1 MNSIKQASDA
11 AQSDHA
17 SQSFNVDALLNRF
30 GYFGVHLGLERI
42 HRLLATL
49 GNPHQQVPIIHV
61 AGSNGKGSVC
71 AYLSAVLTEAGY
83 RVGRYTS
90 PHLVDWCERIC
101 LNEQP
106 IAPEALAQVL
116 RQVEA
121 AIAPDQP
128 SPTQFEVIT
137 AAMWLYFAQQQVD
150 IAVVEVGLGGR
161 LDATNVCDRPLVSV
175 ITSISREH
183 WQRLGPTLADI
194 AGEKAGILKANCPAV
209 VGPLPPEAQA
219 VVEKRIAELNCP
231 AIWPQPAIETQP
243 GWAEVSSIPNLF
255 PSQAKIQNPKSKI
268 AYPLPLPG
276 AVQLSNSALAI
287 AALQILQQQGWE
299 IAEEAIVTGIAKTQ
313 WPGRLQWLTWRGQR
327 LLVDGAH
334 NPAGAKALRQYV
346 DQHGDQPGERYGD
359 RSIVW
364 VVGMIGTKDHG
375 DVFQELLRPNDQ
387 LHLVPVPEHEPVD
400 LNHLAELAQQIC
412 PQLVAC
418 ETYADLELGL
428 QAATQNAKGAGD
440 QPTPG
445 ALVVLAGSLYLLGDF
460 FKRFQSNLGAV

>member
-1 MNSIKQASDA
+1 MNLKEKASDGVLPEDN
-11 AQSDHA
+11 QQTLS
-17 SQSFNVDALLNRF
+17 VDALLNRF
-30 GYFGVHLGLERI
+30 GSFGVHLGLERI
-42 HRLLATL
+42 HRLLANL
-49 GNPHQQVPIIHV
+49 GNPHQQVPILHV

-71 AYLSAVLTEAGY
+71 AYLSAVLAEAGY

-90 PHLVDWCERIC
+90 PHLVNWTERIC

-106 IAPEALAQVL
+106 IAPEAFAQVL

-194 AGEKAGILKANCPAV
+194 AGEKAGILKPNCPAV
-209 VGPLPPEAQA
+209 VGPLPPDAQA

-231 AIWPQPAIETQP
+231 AVWPQPAIELQP
-243 GWAEVSSIPNLF
+243 GWAEVSPISNLF
-255 PSQAKIQNPKSKI
+255 GSKSKIQNPKSKI
-268 AYPLPLPG
+268 EYSLPLPG

-287 AALQILQQQGWE
+287 ATLQILQQQGWE
-299 IAEEAIVTGIAKTQ
+299 ISNEAITTGIAKTQ
-313 WPGRLQWLTWRGQR
+313 WPGRLQWLTWRGHR

-334 NPAGAKALRQYV
+334 NPAGAEALRQYV
-346 DQHGDQPGERYGD
+346 DRHGDQPGQVYGD

-375 DVFQELLRPNDQ
+375 DVFKELLRPNDQ
-387 LHLVPVPEHEPVD
+387 LHLVPVPDHEPVD
-400 LNHLAELAQQIC
+400 LEQLADLAQQIC

-428 QAATQNAKGAGD
+428 QAAIQNAKGVGD

-445 ALVVLAGSLYLLGDF
+445 ALAVLSGSLYLLGDF
-460 FKRFQSNLGAV
+460 FKRFQSDLGAV